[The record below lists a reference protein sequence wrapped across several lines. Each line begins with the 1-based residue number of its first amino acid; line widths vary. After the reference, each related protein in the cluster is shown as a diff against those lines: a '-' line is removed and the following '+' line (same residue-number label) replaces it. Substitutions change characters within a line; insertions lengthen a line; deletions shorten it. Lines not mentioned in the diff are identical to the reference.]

1 MSESNSVPNGF
12 RKIPGFP
19 RYAIDEY
26 GTVISVCASGRGK
39 DRSWGHAKRLN
50 PVPSQDGYLRVYL
63 SQDGKENTV
72 YVHAMVLTTFV
83 GPCPEGLQCRHL
95 DGNPANNH
103 VTNLAWG
110 TRLENDR
117 DKLLHGTKQLGEEV
131 NGAKL
136 KASDV
141 LEIRRRAANG
151 ERKSD
156 IAKDFPVNHTTISRI
171 VLRKTWTHVDASET
185 TKFFNDRHDA
195 RVAAGNQSLFND

>member
-1 MSESNSVPNGF
+1 MSESNSVPDGF
-12 RKIPGFP
+12 RQIPGFP
-19 RYAIDEY
+19 SYAIDEH
-26 GTVISVCASGRGK
+26 GTVISVCNGRWK
-39 DRSWGHAKRLN
+39 NKPWENAKRLK

-63 SQDGKENTV
+63 SQDGKEKTV

-83 GPCPEGLQCRHL
+83 GPCPEELQCRHL

-103 VTNLAWG
+103 VANLAWG

-171 VLRKTWTHVDASET
+171 VDRKAWAHVDESAET

-195 RVAAGNQSLFND
+195 RVAAGNQSLFKD